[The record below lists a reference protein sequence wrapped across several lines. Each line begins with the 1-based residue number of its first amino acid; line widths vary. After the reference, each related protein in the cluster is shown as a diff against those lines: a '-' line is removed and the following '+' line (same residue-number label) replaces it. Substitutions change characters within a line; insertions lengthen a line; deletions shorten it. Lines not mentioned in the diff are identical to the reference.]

1 MHPPA
6 PLLQAPLSY
15 RSVAITIFCEVV
27 PSGGVE
33 SHCHSLLVWTI
44 PQNAVFEQD
53 RDHDR
58 NRETADLVTL
68 FCRGFQVRGFA
79 VRGFR
84 DFLEINRDRDFLTVV
99 FRDMT
104 FM

>member
-1 MHPPA
+1 M
-6 PLLQAPLSY
+6 
-15 RSVAITIFCEVV
+15 
-27 PSGGVE
+27 GGVE

-58 NRETADLVTL
+58 DRETADLIIVTL
-68 FCRGFQVRGFA
+68 FCGGFQ

-84 DFLEINRDRDFLTVV
+84 DFLEINPDRDFLTVV
-99 FRDMT
+99 FRDIP

>member
-1 MHPPA
+1 M
-6 PLLQAPLSY
+6 
-15 RSVAITIFCEVV
+15 
-27 PSGGVE
+27 GGVE

-58 NRETADLVTL
+58 DSETADLIIAT
-68 FCRGFQVRGFA
+68 

-99 FRDMT
+99 FCDVEEYRV
-104 FM
+104 

>member
-1 MHPPA
+1 M
-6 PLLQAPLSY
+6 
-15 RSVAITIFCEVV
+15 
-27 PSGGVE
+27 GGVE

-53 RDHDR
+53 RDQDR
-58 NRETADLVTL
+58 NRKTADLIIAT
-68 FCRGFQVRGFA
+68 

-99 FRDMT
+99 FCDIPCM
-104 FM
+104 